1 MDQLL
6 SAVSA
11 GVRIFDLGQ
20 PLEPTIPVSPNHPP
34 FRTALMRRHGD
45 TVRADGSSAANDL
58 FTSGTHVGTHV
69 DALSHVSL
77 NDHLFGGASASE
89 AQKGGR
95 FATHGIEQM
104 PPLVC
109 RGVLLDIPRLKGV
122 DCLEPE
128 QAVTASDLEAA
139 ATAQGVEVRE
149 GDVVLIRTGW
159 PKHWLDPVFFLGH
172 DTGVPGPD
180 SSAAHWLSEHGAV
193 CTGAETVAFEQIIA
207 GRGHTLLPVH
217 VHLLVEAGIN
227 IIEMLNLTD
236 LAAAGVSEFTFV
248 LAPLKIV
255 GATGSPVRPL
265 AVVSA

>member
-1 MDQLL
+1 MDALL
-6 SAVSA
+6 SAVAA

-20 PLEPTIPVSPNHPP
+20 PLEQAIPVSPSHPG
-34 FRTALMRRHGD
+34 FRIALMRRHGD

-69 DALSHVSL
+69 DALAHVSL
-77 NDHLFGGASASE
+77 DDRLFGGVSASG
-89 AQKGGR
+89 AQAGGR
-95 FATHGIEQM
+95 FSSHGIETM

-109 RGVLLDIPRLKGV
+109 RGVLLDIPRLQGV

-128 QAVTASDLEAA
+128 QAITAADCEAA
-139 ATAQGVEVRE
+139 AAAQGIEVRP
-149 GDVVLIRTGW
+149 GDVVLVRSGW
-159 PKHWLDPVFFLGH
+159 SKHWGDATFFLGH
-172 DTGVPGPD
+172 EHGVPGPD
-180 SSAAHWLSEHGAV
+180 ESAAHWISSKGAV
-193 CTGAETVAFEQIIA
+193 CTGAETVAYEQIIA

-217 VHLLVEAGIN
+217 VHLLVEKGIN
-227 IIEMLNLTD
+227 IIELLD
-236 LAAAGVSEFTFV
+236 LSGLAAAGVSEFTFV

>member
-1 MDQLL
+1 MDALL
-6 SAVSA
+6 AVVTA
-11 GVRIFDLGQ
+11 GVKIYDLGQ

-45 TVRADGSSAANDL
+45 TVRSDGSSAANDL

-69 DALSHVSL
+69 DALAHVSL
-77 NDHLFGGASASE
+77 NDRLFGGASASE
-89 AQKGGR
+89 AQQGGR
-95 FATHGIEQM
+95 FASHGIEQM
-104 PPLVC
+104 PPLVR

-128 QAVTASDLEAA
+128 QAVTGGDLEAA
-139 ATAQGVEVRE
+139 ARAQGVDVGV
-149 GDVVLIRTGW
+149 GDVVLVRTGW

-172 DTGVPGPD
+172 EHGVPGPD
-180 SSAAHWLSEHGAV
+180 LSAAHWISQKGAV
-193 CTGAETVAFEQIIA
+193 CTGAETVAYEQISA

-217 VHLLVEAGIN
+217 VHLLVETGIN
-227 IIEMLNLTD
+227 IIELLNLTE
-236 LAAAGVSEFTFV
+236 LAADGVHEFTFV